1 MSCFCYL
8 HIFPN
13 DKIYVGS
20 TQRSKPEIR
29 WQNGSG
35 YKSQPLVWNAIC
47 KYGWENIRHK
57 VIVCETPEEMWE
69 MERELIKK
77 YDTTNPE
84 HGYNLSTGG
93 EHSTAGYH
101 FSEEHKRKLSAAF
114 KGKKRPPF
122 TEKHR
127 KRLSE
132 SKKGEKNP
140 NYEKT
145 CPEFIRQKISESM
158 KGKNTGPISEE
169 HRRKISESMKGK
181 MIGENN
187 PAKKPEVRRKL
198 SESMKGKNTR
208 PHPKLKWLT
217 PSGEIKYM
225 DIQNATKLHP
235 DWKEVK
241 DD

>member
-13 DKIYVGS
+13 SKIYVGT

-35 YKSQPLVWNAIC
+35 YKSQPLIWNAIC
-47 KYGWENIRHK
+47 KYGWENIKHK
-57 VIVCETPEEMWE
+57 VIVCETPEKMWE
-69 MERELIKK
+69 MEKELIKK

-84 HGYNLSTGG
+84 HGYNLSIGG
-93 EHSTAGYH
+93 EKSGAGYH
-101 FSEEHKRKLSAAF
+101 PTEEHKRKLSAAL

-127 KRLSE
+127 KRISE

-140 NYEKT
+140 NYGKT
-145 CPEFIRQKISESM
+145 CPESIRQKISESM
-158 KGKNTGPISEE
+158 KGKNTG
-169 HRRKISESMKGK
+169 
-181 MIGENN
+181 
-187 PAKKPEVRRKL
+187 
-198 SESMKGKNTR
+198 

-225 DIQNATKLHP
+225 DIQNARKLHP